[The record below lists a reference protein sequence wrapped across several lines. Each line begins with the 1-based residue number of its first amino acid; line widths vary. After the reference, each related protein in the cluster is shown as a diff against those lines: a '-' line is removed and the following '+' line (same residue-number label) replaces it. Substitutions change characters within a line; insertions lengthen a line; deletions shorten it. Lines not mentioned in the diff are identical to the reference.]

1 MDQPS
6 SKRPHH
12 DEPTPPMDLDPVS
25 VNPNNYELPVE
36 FKGTF
41 GFVHGFLSTAQPVDV
56 FQFALIANHSVPST
70 FGTEDGARVLDTQ
83 FRSSLEKNEVM
94 LNTSFIEAITNQ
106 AKKAFRGVEY
116 LKFHKLLVYQVG
128 CGFGLHVDQ
137 KRASGMTHTVIVNIP
152 VEGNVTKIRLK
163 YAFEQVPENVT
174 LPSTGVGPKLVMT
187 PKIYVYHGDMSFA
200 EGKLKTVESK
210 SASEWPNQTEA
221 MIGIDTW
228 IQRITEHRIRTKTIR
243 PTPNNPESSR
253 SHLYLSFEI
262 EFAKGKRG
270 HVTIVDMAGREDP
283 FALFEKL
290 FDVKRMTLESS
301 SFKNE
306 SAKKDKTYD
315 KDPRKYYASSIQ
327 KLLEPRVDMKELK
340 KYLKT
345 PSEDPNDAIDLI
357 REGFYINES
366 INHLRVF
373 FKSKMGSVKL
383 SATIPDLKNYT
394 PSSFVYSVS
403 SERDVKSSNILMIP
417 ILKWLDHGIQKD
429 QKKPTKFAMLC
440 AIRQESNYCTDS
452 IATLEFADSIKST

>member
-1 MDQPS
+1 
-6 SKRPHH
+6 
-12 DEPTPPMDLDPVS
+12 
-25 VNPNNYELPVE
+25 
-36 FKGTF
+36 
-41 GFVHGFLSTAQPVDV
+41 
-56 FQFALIANHSVPST
+56 
-70 FGTEDGARVLDTQ
+70 
-83 FRSSLEKNEVM
+83 
-94 LNTSFIEAITNQ
+94 
-106 AKKAFRGVEY
+106 
-116 LKFHKLLVYQVG
+116 
-128 CGFGLHVDQ
+128 
-137 KRASGMTHTVIVNIP
+137 
-152 VEGNVTKIRLK
+152 
-163 YAFEQVPENVT
+163 
-174 LPSTGVGPKLVMT
+174 
-187 PKIYVYHGDMSFA
+187 
-200 EGKLKTVESK
+200 
-210 SASEWPNQTEA
+210 

-228 IQRITEHRIRTKTIR
+228 IQRITEHRIQTKTIR

-270 HVTIVDMAGREDP
+270 YVTIVDMAGREDP

-327 KLLEPRVDMKELK
+327 KLLAKVDMKELK

-403 SERDVKSSNILMIP
+403 SERDIKSSSILMIP